1 MKRIG
6 YIDGINGIG
15 ALMVF
20 LTHYR
25 MMGLFYPNTFF
36 FDNPFFRL
44 IMSGNLAVHIFL
56 LVSGFCVVLSVV
68 DKIQYDMK
76 GLQTIVLKRYFRLAL
91 PIAFILLL
99 EGVLY
104 IWGAFPPHNW
114 VLQFGV
120 RESVV
125 DAYQD
130 LSLLKLLAAILL
142 SPLGINCGWLS
153 PLWML
158 KYIFLGTFL
167 IIIIRIGTS
176 GLSFKLKLFWNLF
189 FIIIFGFIS
198 EYYISV
204 LMGNFLYE
212 ISFLNKSCNS
222 RIQKSIKEVIA
233 FLLLVVG
240 IVLFVYIDKIINFFI
255 AFLLVSSVF
264 ISDVMQR
271 FLSRNVFLWLG
282 TISFSLYLIHWPLI
296 CSYSLWGGHNLF
308 CFSNPYI
315 NAICLFSTT
324 VLLLFV
330 LSSLY
335 TKYIEKQV
343 CSYLLNFLQKRIM

>member
-6 YIDGINGIG
+6 YIDGIKGIG

-296 CSYSLWGGHNLF
+296 CSYSLWGGGIICFVSRTHISMQYVYLVQLFFYYLF
-308 CFSNPYI
+308 CQVYI
-315 NAICLFSTT
+315 QSILKNKCAHTC
-324 VLLLFV
+324 
-330 LSSLY
+330 
-335 TKYIEKQV
+335 
-343 CSYLLNFLQKRIM
+343 